1 MSALVTVAQYRT
13 NWLAVTTVVAA
24 GMVAAMQVG
33 KVLIASPL
41 LQADLSLD
49 LADLGWLTSVFAI
62 IGVVGGMPAGAMVTR
77 IGDRRLLCAGM
88 AILILGILVGA
99 ASEWFALLI
108 ASRFLEGFGFV
119 LVVVAGPAVLMRI
132 VSSRQRDVVFAL
144 WSCFMPAGMALA
156 LLTGPL
162 VSSWQAIWWMNGV
175 VALIS
180 LLLITATVPPSQTKT
195 YDIEGNFGEDVA
207 LTVRS
212 RGPVLLFVIFALY
225 NLMMFTLFSF
235 LPILLVERLNI
246 SLGAAG
252 ILSALI
258 TLANVAG
265 NITAGSLLSRG
276 FSHGRLVIIAAL
288 LMGASGAWVFL
299 VQSDETTTVALCVL
313 FSAIG
318 GLIPATLISSVPILS
333 PRPRL
338 APMTMGLLMQG
349 SNLGQLI
356 GPVAVGSA
364 IEAYGWTSGAT
375 FLGVSAIAC
384 TLLAPMLEGTLRA
397 KSGQRAAILQ
407 NRI

>member
-1 MSALVTVAQYRT
+1 MAVAQDRT
-13 NWLAVTTVVAA
+13 NWLAVTAVVAA
-24 GMVAAMQVG
+24 GMVSAMQVG

-41 LQADLSLD
+41 LQTGLGLD

-62 IGVVGGMPAGAMVTR
+62 IGVVGGMPAGAMVAR
-77 IGDRRLLCAGM
+77 IGDRRLLCAGI
-88 AILILGILVGA
+88 AILILGILAGA
-99 ASEWFALLI
+99 VSEGFAPLI
-108 ASRFLEGFGFV
+108 VSRFIEGFGFV

-132 VSSRQRDVVFAL
+132 VSSAQRDVVFAL

-162 VSSWQAIWWMNGV
+162 VSSWQAIWWMNG
-175 VALIS
+175 ALALLS
-180 LLLITATVPPSQTKT
+180 LLSITATVPPAQTMT
-195 YDIEGNFGEDVA
+195 YDIKGSFGEDVS

-212 RGPVLLFVIFALY
+212 RGPALLFAIFGLY

-246 SLGAAG
+246 SLGTAG
-252 ILSALI
+252 VLSALI

-265 NITAGSLLSRG
+265 NMTAGSLLSRG
-276 FSHGRLVIIAAL
+276 TSRGRLVIVAAL

-299 VQSDETTTVALCVL
+299 VPSDDTTTVALCVL

-333 PRPRL
+333 PRPTL

-349 SNLGQLI
+349 SNLGQLV

-364 IEAYGWTSGAT
+364 IEAYGWTSGAA
-375 FLGVSAIAC
+375 FLGAAAIAS

-397 KSGQRAAILQ
+397 TAGQRALILQ